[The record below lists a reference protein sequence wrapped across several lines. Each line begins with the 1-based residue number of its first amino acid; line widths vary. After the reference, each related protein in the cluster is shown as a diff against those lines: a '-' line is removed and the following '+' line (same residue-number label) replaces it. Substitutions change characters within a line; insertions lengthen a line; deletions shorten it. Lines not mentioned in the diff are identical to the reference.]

1 LNPRPTTNRRPR
13 ARQDEVALAWAAA
26 AIDPLIKHGLRADE
40 AARRVVR
47 EMKRRKIS
55 LRRQH
60 SASETTPEESLLDYK
75 KTIRRRHKDV
85 VRAYST
91 AKEII
96 SSKEP
101 KEALR
106 IVFDAIGPLASKVS

>member
-1 LNPRPTTNRRPR
+1 MS
-13 ARQDEVALAWAAA
+13 
-26 AIDPLIKHGLRADE
+26 ISADWY
-40 AARRVVR
+40 
-47 EMKRRKIS
+47 
-55 LRRQH
+55 
-60 SASETTPEESLLDYK
+60 ETTPEESLLDYK